1 MFAVTTFLNGRSPP
15 SPDERVAMYLS
26 AFKASS
32 PRTAYSTSRTAG
44 LMLEVDKAFCLDPF
58 DFDMVVVVVN
68 ARELIQLGVRIQ
80 RSVGIDR

>member
-15 SPDERVAMYLS
+15 SPDERVVMYLS

-44 LMLEVDKAFCLDPF
+44 LMLVVDKAFCLLVPF
-58 DFDMVVVVVN
+58 DFDIVVVVVN
-68 ARELIQLGVRIQ
+68 DL
-80 RSVGIDR
+80 

>member
-1 MFAVTTFLNGRSPP
+1 MLAVTTFLNGRSPP

-26 AFKASS
+26 AFRASS

-58 DFDMVVVVVN
+58 DFDMVVVN